1 MRREKEDEIYTLRP
15 QALNDF
21 IGQSALKDKLT
32 IFMTA
37 SLQRE
42 EPLDHTL
49 FYGPPGLGKTTLAGI
64 IAKEMKGNLRVTTGP
79 ALERAGDLAAILS
92 NIQPND
98 VLFIDEIHRMS
109 ANIEEILYPAMEDFS
124 LSIVVGKGP
133 LARSIRL
140 ALPKFTLIGATTR
153 LGLLTSPLRARFG
166 IVEQLHLYSPEELTA
181 IVKRGAG
188 VLGLNIMDDAAEEIG
203 LRSRGTPRVALRL
216 LRRVRDVA
224 EVKRVPQVERD
235 LARYALDMLGVDPQ
249 GLDDGD
255 RKFLRALIELFDGGP
270 VGLSTLAAALNEDA
284 QTIEDIYEP
293 YLIQKGLL
301 ERTPRGRRATRNT
314 WTISASPYRS
324 TSCSTSRTSKA
335 SSRRR
340 TNNEPARKSA
350 YRHGA
355 AACGDRRRPGP
366 RGQAQHPVRK
376 AAGRHHIPEKEPDRL
391 RPVRTMLVVSL
402 VLSIIFN
409 IFSRWK

>member
-1 MRREKEDEIYTLRP
+1 
-15 QALNDF
+15 
-21 IGQSALKDKLT
+21 
-32 IFMTA
+32 MTA
-37 SLQRE
+37 SIQRS

-109 ANIEEILYPAMEDFS
+109 AHIEEILYPAMEDFS
-124 LSIVVGKGP
+124 LSIIVGKGP

-140 ALPKFTLIGATTR
+140 SLPKFTLIGATTR

-166 IVEQLHLYSPEELTA
+166 IVEQLHLYSPDELTA
-181 IVKRGAG
+181 IVKRGAD
-188 VLGLNIMDDAAEEIG
+188 VLGVNISGTAAEEIG

-224 EVKRVPQVERD
+224 EVKRASRIEIE
-235 LARYALDMLGVDPQ
+235 LSRYALDMLGIDKE

-255 RKFLRALIELFDGGP
+255 RKLLRAVVELFDGGP
-270 VGLSTLAAALNEDA
+270 VGLSTIAAALNEDS

-301 ERTPRGRRATRNT
+301 ERTPRGRKATRST
-314 WTISASPYRS
+314 WDYL
-324 TSCSTSRTSKA
+324 
-335 SSRRR
+335 
-340 TNNEPARKSA
+340 
-350 YRHGA
+350 G
-355 AACGDRRRPGP
+355 
-366 RGQAQHPVRK
+366 
-376 AAGRHHIPEKEPDRL
+376 IPIPLNFMQNMQTQLITEEDL
-391 RPVRTMLVVSL
+391 
-402 VLSIIFN
+402 
-409 IFSRWK
+409 

>member
-1 MRREKEDEIYTLRP
+1 MDENNSIPNKLIETMRCGKEEEISTLRP

-21 IGQSALKDKLT
+21 IGQSGLKDKLT

-37 SLQRE
+37 SIQRG

-64 IAKEMKGNLRVTTGP
+64 IAKEMKGTLRVTTGP

-181 IVKRGAG
+181 IVKRGSG
-188 VLGLNIMDDAAEEIG
+188 VLGVSIADEAAEEIG
-203 LRSRGTPRVALRL
+203 LRSRGTPRVASFAPRA
-216 LRRVRDVA
+216 RRRRGEKGPA
-224 EVKRVPQVERD
+224 HRTRP
-235 LARYALDMLGVDPQ
+235 LA
-249 GLDDGD
+249 
-255 RKFLRALIELFDGGP
+255 LRAGH
-270 VGLSTLAAALNEDA
+270 AW
-284 QTIEDIYEP
+284 
-293 YLIQKGLL
+293 
-301 ERTPRGRRATRNT
+301 RRPRGA
-314 WTISASPYRS
+314 
-324 TSCSTSRTSKA
+324 
-335 SSRRR
+335 
-340 TNNEPARKSA
+340 
-350 YRHGA
+350 
-355 AACGDRRRPGP
+355 
-366 RGQAQHPVRK
+366 
-376 AAGRHHIPEKEPDRL
+376 
-391 RPVRTMLVVSL
+391 
-402 VLSIIFN
+402 
-409 IFSRWK
+409 

>member
-1 MRREKEDEIYTLRP
+1 MIDNNDKLIEKIKNDKEDEVFTLRP
-15 QALNDF
+15 QALDEF
-21 IGQSALKDKLT
+21 IGQGGLRDKLT

-37 SLQRE
+37 SLQRS

-109 ANIEEILYPAMEDFS
+109 AHIEEILYPAMEDFS
-124 LSIVVGKGP
+124 LSIIVGKGP

-140 ALPKFTLIGATTR
+140 SLPKFTLIGATTR

-166 IVEQLHLYSPEELTA
+166 IVEQLHLYSPDELTS
-181 IVKRGAG
+181 IVKRGAD
-188 VLGLNIMDDAAEEIG
+188 VLGVNISDEAAVEIG

-216 LRRVRDVA
+216 LKRVRDVA
-224 EVKRVPQVERD
+224 EVKKVAFVERE
-235 LARYALDMLGVDPQ
+235 LSKFALDMLGVDSE
-249 GLDDGD
+249 GLDEGD
-255 RKFLRALIELFDGGP
+255 RKFLMALVELFDGGP
-270 VGLSTLAAALNEDA
+270 VGLSTLAAALNEDT

-301 ERTPRGRRATRNT
+301 ERTPRGRKATRNT
-314 WTISASPYRS
+314 WDYLGIPVSPHFVQY
-324 TSCSTSRTSKA
+324 
-335 SSRRR
+335 
-340 TNNEPARKSA
+340 
-350 YRHGA
+350 
-355 AACGDRRRPGP
+355 
-366 RGQAQHPVRK
+366 QQMQ
-376 AAGRHHIPEKEPDRL
+376 L
-391 RPVRTMLVVSL
+391 
-402 VLSIIFN
+402 LSEEEIECN
-409 IFSRWK
+409 K

>member
-1 MRREKEDEIYTLRP
+1 MIDNNDKLIEKIKNDKEDEVFTLRP
-15 QALNDF
+15 QALDEF
-21 IGQSALKDKLT
+21 IGQGGLKDKLT

-37 SLQRE
+37 SLQRS

-109 ANIEEILYPAMEDFS
+109 AHIEEILYPAMEDFS
-124 LSIVVGKGP
+124 LSIIVGKGP

-140 ALPKFTLIGATTR
+140 SLPKFTLIGATTR

-166 IVEQLHLYSPEELTA
+166 IVEQLHLYSPDELTS
-181 IVKRGAG
+181 IVKGGAD
-188 VLGLNIMDDAAEEIG
+188 VLGVNISDEAAVEIG

-216 LRRVRDVA
+216 LKRVRDVA
-224 EVKRVPQVERD
+224 EVKKVAIVERE
-235 LARYALDMLGVDPQ
+235 LSKFALDMLGVDSE
-249 GLDDGD
+249 GLDEGD
-255 RKFLRALIELFDGGP
+255 RKFLMALVELFDGGP
-270 VGLSTLAAALNEDA
+270 VGLSTLAAALNEDT

-301 ERTPRGRRATRNT
+301 ERTPRGRKATRNT
-314 WTISASPYRS
+314 WDYLGIPVSPHFVQY
-324 TSCSTSRTSKA
+324 
-335 SSRRR
+335 
-340 TNNEPARKSA
+340 
-350 YRHGA
+350 
-355 AACGDRRRPGP
+355 
-366 RGQAQHPVRK
+366 QQMQ
-376 AAGRHHIPEKEPDRL
+376 L
-391 RPVRTMLVVSL
+391 
-402 VLSIIFN
+402 LSEEEIECN
-409 IFSRWK
+409 K

>member
-1 MRREKEDEIYTLRP
+1 MAIDGKNEREQPGKPFESLRRDRDDDSLSLRP
-15 QALNDF
+15 QALDEF
-21 IGQSALKDKLT
+21 IGQDALKDKLS
-32 IFMTA
+32 IFIRA
-37 SLQRE
+37 SQSRE

-49 FYGPPGLGKTTLAGI
+49 FYGPPGLGKTTLASI
-64 IAKEMKGNLRVTTGP
+64 IAREMNGNLRVTSGP

-140 ALPKFTLIGATTR
+140 QLPRFTLIGATTR

-166 IVEQLHLYSPEELTA
+166 IVEQLHMYTFEELTR
-181 IVKRGAG
+181 IVVRGAD
-188 VLGLNIMDDAAEEIG
+188 VLQAKITGDAAQEIG
-203 LRSRGTPRVALRL
+203 MRARGTPRVALRL

-224 EVKRVPQVERD
+224 TVRERETIEPD
-235 LARYALDMLGVDPQ
+235 LAKGALDMLGVDAS
-249 GLDDGD
+249 GLDEQD
-255 RKFLRALIELFDGGP
+255 RKFLRALLELFDGGP
-270 VGLSTLAAALNEDA
+270 VGLSTLAAALNEDT

-314 WTISASPYRS
+314 YEYMGLAPSQQFRQ
-324 TSCSTSRTSKA
+324 RTLLGGLDEENA
-335 SSRRR
+335 
-340 TNNEPARKSA
+340 
-350 YRHGA
+350 
-355 AACGDRRRPGP
+355 
-366 RGQAQHPVRK
+366 
-376 AAGRHHIPEKEPDRL
+376 
-391 RPVRTMLVVSL
+391 
-402 VLSIIFN
+402 
-409 IFSRWK
+409 